1 MRKNETYSAEEILED
16 RIEAVQRRRELRR
29 FLTECIMAAAV
40 VYLVFHYVA
49 GLAFV
54 SGSSMEPSL
63 KNGELAVFYRLD
75 PEYQTGDIVI
85 IHREENM
92 EYIKRIAAE
101 PGDVV
106 DITEDGKV
114 LVNGK
119 PEEGFPNGG
128 WTSPSGSEISYPYTV
143 PENCYFVLGDNR
155 EKSKDSRDFGAVTE
169 DEIVG
174 RICVHL
180 GMAR

>member
-1 MRKNETYSAEEILED
+1 MRKSETYSADEILED

-29 FLTECIMAAAV
+29 FLTECIVAAAV

-63 KNGELAVFYRLD
+63 KDGELVFFYRLD
-75 PEYQTGDIVI
+75 SEYQTGDIVV

-106 DITEDGKV
+106 ELTENGEV
-114 LVNGK
+114 LVNGR
-119 PEEGFPNGG
+119 PEEGFPDGG
-128 WTSPSGSEISYPYTV
+128 WTAPSGDAVSYPCTV

-155 EKSKDSRDFGAVTE
+155 EKSKDSRSFGVVAE
-169 DEIVG
+169 DEIIG
-174 RICVHL
+174 RVCVHL